1 MRVVRIEKPPA
12 RRHGDER
19 HDLMQLR
26 YDDDF
31 VEGAVF
37 VRANSRQTGP
47 PSLQIRRFH
56 GQREKLYAIL
66 DPDERN
72 AAFFELHLDWFRE
85 WGLEKMLLNVADEFP
100 LLRTALAAL
109 IFRKARVKKD
119 EGAELYV
126 QTGSAEAPAAVIRSA
141 VVALRAE
148 RFERP
153 EELAGFLRHELM
165 HVHDMVNPAFGYS
178 PQLHLPGQNAAQQR
192 LTRERYRLLWD
203 ITIDGRL
210 SVAADVRRRTDSQ
223 PHEAPPPHVGSYLP
237 GSREQH
243 RAAFE
248 QAFGFWPEL
257 KRDEVFDA
265 LWNNPDP
272 RHDDLLAIAA
282 DPRDIKSALE
292 PTPGA
297 PCPLC
302 GFATF
307 DWAEIHTLSQPTFAA
322 IQREFPRWAPEEGAC
337 GRCVEIYRIVAAQRC
352 ALAEP
357 GKV

>member
-1 MRVVRIEKPPA
+1 MRVVRIERPST

-37 VRANSRQTGP
+37 VRANSRQAGP
-47 PSLQIRRFH
+47 PSLQVRRFH
-56 GQREKLYAIL
+56 GQREKLYTIL

-85 WGLEKMLLNVADEFP
+85 WGMEKMLLNVADEFP
-100 LLRTALAAL
+100 LFRAALGAL

-126 QTGSAEAPAAVIRSA
+126 QNGSDEAPAAIIRSA
-141 VVALRAE
+141 IVALRAE

-153 EELAGFLRHELM
+153 DELAGFLRHELT

-210 SVAADVRRRTDSQ
+210 AVAADVRGRTDSQ
-223 PHEAPPPHVGSYLP
+223 PHDAPPPPVGSYLP
-237 GSREQH
+237 GSHEYH
-243 RAAFE
+243 SAAFDR
-248 QAFGFWPEL
+248 AFGFWPESR
-257 KRDEVFDA
+257 RDEVFDA
-265 LWNNPDP
+265 LWNNPNP

-307 DWAEIHTLSQPTFAA
+307 DWAEIHTLSEPTLTA
-322 IQREFPRWAPEEGAC
+322 IRREFPQWTPEEGAC
-337 GRCVEIYRIVAAQRC
+337 GRCVAIYRIVAAQKRT
-352 ALAEP
+352 LVESD
-357 GKV
+357 KF